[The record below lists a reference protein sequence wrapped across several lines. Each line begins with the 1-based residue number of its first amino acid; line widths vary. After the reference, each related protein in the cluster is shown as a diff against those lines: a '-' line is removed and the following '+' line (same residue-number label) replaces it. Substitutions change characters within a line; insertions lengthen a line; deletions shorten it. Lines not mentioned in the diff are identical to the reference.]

1 MARPSS
7 GECAPRRRPSGTTN
21 PPEGVASVA
30 HTPMSRSGWRLARS
44 GRHRVSMGR
53 HSAAHRSARASSVL
67 GAGATAL
74 TLASLL
80 AIAQTTV
87 LPAAGAGGTS
97 SASGDR
103 GKTAAMDFQ
112 LVAGPLAIPAIGVV
126 APGFDDWYTSGPAL
140 GLFSPPARSG
150 SPLAA
155 SVISSFSAVQSPS
168 LPLAIAP
175 LTVDPPPAP
184 TVDATSPLAPALQ
197 TPATQPVESP
207 SRPRT
212 RPGEHTT

>member
-1 MARPSS
+1 
-7 GECAPRRRPSGTTN
+7 
-21 PPEGVASVA
+21 
-30 HTPMSRSGWRLARS
+30 
-44 GRHRVSMGR
+44 MGR
-53 HSAAHRSARASSVL
+53 HTTLHRSSPAASVL
-67 GAGATAL
+67 AAGATAL
-74 TLASLL
+74 TIASLL

-87 LPAAGAGGTS
+87 LPTANADGVPAASSGT
-97 SASGDR
+97 AP
-103 GKTAAMDFQ
+103 TPAMDFQ

-168 LPLAIAP
+168 LPLSISP

-184 TVDATSPLAPALQ
+184 TVDATSPLAPAVQTPAIQ
-197 TPATQPVESP
+197 TPATQAVESP
-207 SRPRT
+207 RRPHT
-212 RPGEHTT
+212 RPGEHPHTPTTETPTPTTPATPT